1 MRSTAL
7 LAMLGSLVVASAA
20 LAEESPLRVS
30 ELDVCQEVVDR
41 KCQGGGKTFRSD
53 VEQVSFVTR
62 VEGATGD
69 AFVTHVWTF
78 EGEEVRRIKLPIR
91 RASYR
96 TWSTKTVRK
105 LPGRWKAEILD
116 PIGRSLGAIEF
127 VVLPPS

>member
-7 LAMLGSLVVASAA
+7 LAMLGCLVVVSAA
-20 LAEESPLRVS
+20 RAEESPLRVS

-41 KCQGGGKTFRSD
+41 KCQGGGKTFRPD
-53 VEQVSFVTR
+53 VEQVTFVTR

-78 EGEEVRRIKLPIR
+78 EGEEVRRIRLPIR